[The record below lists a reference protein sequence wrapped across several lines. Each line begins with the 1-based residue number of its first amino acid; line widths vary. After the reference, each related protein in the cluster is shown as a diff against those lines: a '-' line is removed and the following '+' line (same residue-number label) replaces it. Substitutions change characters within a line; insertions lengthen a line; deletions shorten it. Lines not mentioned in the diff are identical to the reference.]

1 MRSLSNF
8 NLLGRKVKS
17 KTVLSFFARLVIV
30 KVVKSKRDKRAFDN
44 IWRQS
49 WKERGYEIEDFSIY
63 DQSSLDLLAKFLGVF
78 PVGTLRL
85 IKSSSLP
92 ILNDFQINWNGDKVE
107 ATLLATRRFGL
118 VTMLLLMRKA
128 YQILKKEGYNGVLM
142 IADKRVFR
150 LLKIIGF
157 PAQPIFAEVWYK
169 GSVVVP
175 SYLDFNKA
183 AETLKK
189 RDFSLYRF
197 FTT

>member
-8 NLLGRKVKS
+8 NILGRKVKP
-17 KTVLSFFARLVIV
+17 KTVLSLASRLVMV
-30 KVVKSKRDKRAFDN
+30 KVVKGKRDKRAFDK

-49 WKERGYEIEDFSIY
+49 WKERGYEIEDFSVY
-63 DQSSLDLLAKFLGVF
+63 DQNSIDLLAKFLGVF
-78 PVGTLRL
+78 SVGTLRL

-107 ATLLATRRFGL
+107 ATLLATKRFGF

-128 YQILKKEGYNGVLM
+128 YQILKKEGYSGVLM

-157 PAQPIFAEVWYK
+157 PAQSLLPEVWYK

-175 SYLDFNKA
+175 SYLDFDRA
-183 AETLKK
+183 AETLRK
-189 RDFSLYRF
+189 RDFFLYRF